1 MSERA
6 IIYTVIFTLY
16 IVFLAWGVFKSLRQV
31 ESFSDFTTGGHRMG
45 LVLGVGTSV
54 ATWVSVASIMGVPG
68 YLYRTGAAAIIGW
81 VAGWFLCTALFPILT
96 WKIRMPKL
104 PMRTFPEFMR
114 LRYEP
119 HVERSPLQIFVAL
132 LMFVGYF
139 IFTHLQ
145 VVGFGI
151 VFNTITGIPYEYAIF
166 GFLLVLALTCTGG
179 FWSVAASDTI
189 NAGLILLG
197 LIVGAGAVLHAT
209 GGIGNIMEA
218 IATTTAPVNEGG
230 PPLEPGIMLT
240 ATGSFGAG
248 ALFSIF
254 ISNALG
260 SFVAP
265 HWITRFMAPKNA
277 KAATLQMMWTLI
289 VLVPIFLC
297 LIVFG
302 LGSKALMPS
311 LPIDKTTD
319 YIMPLI
325 MDQYAPPIVAAL
337 TLVALLAAAVS
348 TANSMLLNCS
358 TSLYYDVYKALS
370 GNKTM
375 DQKAATRNLRIW
387 VMVLG
392 CLAVVSAIKPPLL
405 LAMGFTYVYAAFGSI
420 FLWAV
425 LLGVYWKKMN
435 REAAYAAIGVGFVVF
450 LYGKITG
457 HTNPMLL
464 STTLSLIAL
473 LIAVKFS
480 SPPPLVAYEAFFE
493 PDISPETMK
502 TILRIRHE
510 DNSEMAVAEALGHTD
525 SCGIPAEKKDI
536 VSQGQDATAKA

>member
-16 IVFLAWGVFKSLRQV
+16 VAFLFWGVVKSLRQV

-45 LVLGVGTSV
+45 LLLGVGTSV

-68 YLYRTGAAAIIGW
+68 YLYRTGVAAIIGW

-96 WKIRMPKL
+96 WKIRLPKL

-119 HVERSPLQIFVAL
+119 HAERSPLQIFVAL

-166 GFLLVLALTCTGG
+166 GFLLILALTCSGG

-189 NAGLILLG
+189 NAGLILIG
-197 LIVGAGAVLHAT
+197 LIVGAAAVLSAT
-209 GGIGNIMEA
+209 GGVGNIMEA
-218 IATTTAPVNEGG
+218 IAATTAPINEGG

-289 VLVPIFLC
+289 ALVPIFIC
-297 LIVFG
+297 LIIFG
-302 LGSKALMPS
+302 LGSKALLPS
-311 LPIDKTTD
+311 LPIGKTTD

-325 MDQYAPPIVAAL
+325 MDSYAPPIVAAL

-358 TSLYYDVYKALS
+358 TSLYYDVYKALKDDK
-370 GNKTM
+370 NM
-375 DQKAATRNLRIW
+375 DQARATRNLRFW
-387 VMVLG
+387 VMGLG
-392 CLAVVSAIKPPLL
+392 CLAVLSAIKPPLL

-435 REAAYAAIGVGFVVF
+435 REAAYAAIGIGFVTF
-450 LYGKITG
+450 LYGKITN

-464 STTLSLIAL
+464 STTLSLIGL
-473 LIAVKFS
+473 LITVKFS

-493 PDISPETMK
+493 TDISPETMR

-510 DNSEMAVAEALGHTD
+510 DDSEAAVAEALGHTRLAEL
-525 SCGIPAEKKDI
+525 PADDET
-536 VSQGQDATAKA
+536 TAGLRPEASMEA

>member
-1 MSERA
+1 MSERV
-6 IIYTVIFTLY
+6 IIYTVIFTIY
-16 IVFLAWGVFKSLRQV
+16 IAFLVWGVVKSLNQV

-45 LVLGVGTSV
+45 LFLGVGTSV

-68 YLYRTGAAAIIGW
+68 YLYRTGVAAIIGW
-81 VAGWFLCTALFPILT
+81 VAGWFFCTALFPILT
-96 WKIRMPKL
+96 YKIRLPKI

-119 HVERSPLQIFVAL
+119 HVERSPMQIAVAL

-151 VFNTITGIPYEYAIF
+151 VFSTITGVPYEYAIF
-166 GFLLVLALTCTGG
+166 GFLLILALTCSGG

-189 NAGLILLG
+189 NAVLILLG
-197 LIVGAGAVLHAT
+197 LIVGCGAVLAAT

-218 IATTTAPVNEGG
+218 IATTTAPINVGG
-230 PPLEPGIMLT
+230 EPLEPGIMLSP
-240 ATGSFGAG
+240 AGSFGVG
-248 ALFSIF
+248 MLFSIF
-254 ISNALG
+254 ISNAFG

-289 VLVPIFLC
+289 VLIPIFIC
-297 LIVFG
+297 LIIFG
-302 LGSKALMPS
+302 LGAKALLPS

-325 MDQYAPPIVAAL
+325 MDSYAPPIVAAM

-358 TSLYYDVYKALS
+358 TSLYYDVYVALR
-370 GNKTM
+370 GNQVM
-375 DQKAATRNLRIW
+375 DQVKATRTLRIC
-387 VMVLG
+387 VFALG
-392 CLAVVSAIKPPLL
+392 VAAVVSAIKPPLL
-405 LAMGFTYVYAAFGSI
+405 LAMGFTYVYAAFGSV
-420 FLWAV
+420 FLWTV
-425 LLGVYWKKMN
+425 VLGVYWKRMN
-435 REAAYAAIGVGFVVF
+435 REGAYAAIGVGFITF

-457 HTNPMLL
+457 ATNPMLM
-464 STTLSLIAL
+464 SATLSLIAL
-473 LIAVKFS
+473 LLVVKFTPK
-480 SPPPLVAYEAFFE
+480 PPVEAYEAFFE
-493 PDISPETMK
+493 ENVSPRTMET
-502 TILRIRHE
+502 IRRIRHE
-510 DNSEMAVAEALGHTD
+510 EVQPDDLKPSEHT
-525 SCGIPAEKKDI
+525 A
-536 VSQGQDATAKA
+536 

>member
-6 IIYTVIFTLY
+6 IIYIVIFAGY
-16 IVFLAWGVFKSLRQV
+16 IGFMVWGVLKSLRQV

-45 LVLGVGTSV
+45 LLLGVGTSV
-54 ATWVSVASIMGVPG
+54 ATWVSVASVMGVPG

-81 VAGWFLCTALFPILT
+81 VSGWFLCTALFPILT
-96 WKIRMPKL
+96 YKIRMPKV
-104 PMRTFPEFMR
+104 PMRTFPELLR

-119 HVERSPLQIFVAL
+119 HTDRSPMQITVAL

-166 GFLLVLALTCTGG
+166 GFLLILVLTCSGG

-189 NAGLILLG
+189 NAILILFG
-197 LIVGAGAVLHAT
+197 LVVGCVTVLSAT
-209 GGIGNIMEA
+209 GGVGNIMEA
-218 IATTTAPVNEGG
+218 IATTTAPINEGG
-230 PPLEPGIMLT
+230 EPLPPGIMLT

-277 KAATLQMMWTLI
+277 KAATLQMMWTLLF
-289 VLVPIFLC
+289 LVPIFIC
-297 LIVFG
+297 LIIFG
-302 LGSKALMPS
+302 LGAKALLPS
-311 LPIDKTTD
+311 LPVGKTTD

-348 TANSMLLNCS
+348 TANSMLLHCS
-358 TSLYYDVYKALS
+358 TSLYYDVYIALH
-370 GNKTM
+370 GRKNM
-375 DQKAATRNLRIW
+375 DQAQATRSLRFC
-387 VMVLG
+387 VMGLG
-392 CLAVVSAIKPPLL
+392 ILAVISAIKPPLL
-405 LAMGFTYVYAAFGSI
+405 LAMGFTYVYGAFGSV

-435 REAAYAAIGVGFVVF
+435 RQAAYVSILIGFVTYISGRV
-450 LYGKITG
+450 TG
-457 HTNPMLL
+457 FVNPMLL
-464 STTLSLIAL
+464 SVILSFIGLMLAL
-473 LIAVKFS
+473 KF
-480 SPPPLVAYEAFFE
+480 SPPPPLEAYEAFFE
-493 PDISPETMK
+493 EDVSPKTMQ

-510 DNSEMAVAEALGHTD
+510 EETQG
-525 SCGIPAEKKDI
+525 EK
-536 VSQGQDATAKA
+536 A

>member
-6 IIYTVIFTLY
+6 ITYTAIFALY
-16 IVFLAWGVFKSLRQV
+16 LGFLIWGVLKSIRQV
-31 ESFSDFTTGGHRMG
+31 ETFSDFTTGGHRMG
-45 LVLGVGTSV
+45 LLLGVGTSV
-54 ATWVSVASIMGVPG
+54 ATWVSVASVMGVPG
-68 YLYRTGAAAIIGW
+68 YLYRTGAAAIVGW

-119 HVERSPLQIFVAL
+119 NSDRSYLQIIVAV

-151 VFNTITGIPYEYAIF
+151 VFNTITGVPYEYAIF
-166 GFLLVLALTCTGG
+166 GFLLILAMTCFGG

-189 NAGLILLG
+189 NAVLILAG
-197 LIVGAGAVLHAT
+197 LVVGAATVLSAT
-209 GGIGNIMEA
+209 GGLGNIMEA

-289 VLVPIFLC
+289 ALIPIFIC
-297 LIVFG
+297 LIIFG
-302 LGSKALMPS
+302 LGAKALLPS
-311 LPIDKTTD
+311 LPVGKTTD

-325 MDQYAPPIVAAL
+325 MDQYAPPVVAAL

-358 TSLYYDVYKALS
+358 TSLYYDVFKALS
-370 GNKTM
+370 GEKNM
-375 DQKAATRNLRIW
+375 DQASATRTLRYW
-387 VMVLG
+387 VMGLG
-392 CLAVVSAIKPPLL
+392 CLAVVSAIKPPML
-405 LAMGFTYVYAAFGSI
+405 LAMGFTYVYAAFGSM

-425 LLGVYWKKMN
+425 LLGVYWKRMN
-435 REAAYAAIGVGFVVF
+435 REAAYAAILIGFLTYIFGRV
-450 LYGKITG
+450 TN
-457 HTNPMLL
+457 HTNPMML
-464 STTLSLIAL
+464 SITLSMIGMFIAL
-473 LIAVKFS
+473 KF
-480 SPPPLVAYEAFFE
+480 SPPPPLAAYEAFFE
-493 PDISPETMK
+493 TDVSPETMK

-510 DNSEMAVAEALGHTD
+510 DDSDQAVKEAL
-525 SCGIPAEKKDI
+525 EK
-536 VSQGQDATAKA
+536 

>member
-1 MSERA
+1 MTERA

-16 IVFLAWGVFKSLRQV
+16 IAFLAWGVISSLRQV

-45 LVLGVGTSV
+45 LFLGVGTSV

-68 YLYRTGAAAIIGW
+68 YLYRTGVAAIIGW
-81 VAGWFLCTALFPILT
+81 VAGWFLCTALFPLLT

-151 VFNTITGIPYEYAIF
+151 VFSTITEIPYEYAIF
-166 GFLLVLALTCTGG
+166 GFLLILALTCTGG

-197 LIVGAGAVLHAT
+197 LIVGAGAVLSAT

-218 IATTTAPVNEGG
+218 IATTTAPINEGG
-230 PPLEPGIMLT
+230 PSLEPGIMLT

-297 LIVFG
+297 LIIFG
-302 LGSKALMPS
+302 LGSKALLPS
-311 LPIDKTTD
+311 LPVGKTTD

-358 TSLYYDVYKALS
+358 TSLYYDVYKALT

-375 DQKAATRNLRIW
+375 DQKAATRSLRIW
-387 VMVLG
+387 VMALG

-425 LLGVYWKKMN
+425 LLGVYWKRMN
-435 REAAYAAIGVGFVVF
+435 REAAYAAISIGFVVF

-457 HTNPMLL
+457 HTNPMML
-464 STTLSLIAL
+464 SATLSLIGL

-480 SPPPLVAYEAFFE
+480 PPPPLVAYEAFFE
-493 PDISPETMK
+493 PHIGPETMR

-510 DNSEMAVAEALGHTD
+510 DTSDFAVKDALSHTD
-525 SCGIPAEKKDI
+525 INEISSVDEVNAGLNPTSEKK
-536 VSQGQDATAKA
+536 A

>member
-6 IIYTVIFTLY
+6 IIYTVIFGIY
-16 IVFLAWGVFKSLRQV
+16 LAFMIWGVISSLRQV

-45 LVLGVGTSV
+45 LLLGVGTSV

-68 YLYRTGAAAIIGW
+68 YLYRTGVAAIIGW
-81 VAGWFLCTALFPILT
+81 IAGWFLCTALFPILT
-96 WKIRMPKL
+96 YKIRMPKV

-119 HVERSPLQIFVAL
+119 HVERSPMQIFVAM

-151 VFNTITGIPYEYAIF
+151 VFSTITSVPYEYAIF
-166 GFLLVLALTCTGG
+166 GFLLILALTCTGG

-189 NAGLILLG
+189 NSVLILLG
-197 LIVGAGAVLHAT
+197 LIVGCAAVLAAT
-209 GGIGNIMEA
+209 GGVGNIMDT

-230 PPLEPGIMLT
+230 EPLPAGIMLSPV
-240 ATGSFGAG
+240 GSFGMG

-289 VLVPIFLC
+289 VLVPIFIC
-297 LIVFG
+297 LIIFG
-302 LGSKALMPS
+302 LGAKVLLPS
-311 LPIDKTTD
+311 LPVGKTTD
-319 YIMPLI
+319 YIMPMI
-325 MDQYAPPIVAAL
+325 MDAYAHPIVAAL

-358 TSLYYDVYKALS
+358 TSLYYDIYVAMR
-370 GNKTM
+370 GNVVM
-375 DQKAATRNLRIW
+375 DQEKATKTLRLW
-387 VMVLG
+387 VFLLG
-392 CLAVVSAIKPPLL
+392 TLAVVSAIKPPML
-405 LAMGFTYVYAAFGSI
+405 LAMGFTYVYAAFGSV

-425 LLGVYWKKMN
+425 LLGVYWKRMN
-435 REAAYAAIGVGFVVF
+435 RQGAYTAILVGFVVF

-457 HTNPMLL
+457 ATNPMLM
-464 STTLSLIAL
+464 STSISFIAL
-473 LIAVKFS
+473 MIAVKMT
-480 SPPPLVAYEAFFE
+480 PPPPVEAYEAFFSE
-493 PDISPETMK
+493 NVSAKTMQA
-502 TILRIRHE
+502 IRRIRHE
-510 DNSEMAVAEALGHTD
+510 EFNPEEDGVDEPVQASAAAE
-525 SCGIPAEKKDI
+525 E
-536 VSQGQDATAKA
+536 AKA